1 VQKYSIYSSL
11 SQVLKS
17 FHSVFSQQSSP
28 APRQTD
34 NLSGEEHI
42 PAPTDAHISDST
54 DAHTGALTDAHIS
67 APTDA
72 HIGVLTAVAAPSV
85 SIGDASTAATDGAAS
100 APGATVG
107 ALTGAVAT
115 AASDCLPVELINAV
129 SSAVPEDVRGTPI
142 QQRSHSCPSS
152 PSVCHR

>member
-1 VQKYSIYSSL
+1 MQKYSIYSSL

-54 DAHTGALTDAHIS
+54 DARISGLSDAHTG

-72 HIGVLTAVAAPSV
+72 HIGAPSA
-85 SIGDASTAATDGAAS
+85 STGDTPTAATDGAAS
-100 APGATVG
+100 ASGATVG
-107 ALTGAVAT
+107 AQTVA
-115 AASDCLPVELINAV
+115 AAEAPSASVCLPVELINAV